1 MKYTIGIHT
10 VVLLKN
16 DIVYKEYKNYLEMRI
31 NMTKREKQLKL
42 RGQKFKWSKIG
53 MFVENSRCPIC
64 EGTTIIQLYKHDALA
79 CINCNEWL
87 EEACDDP
94 ECPFCNGRPET
105 PYEVY
110 WNTDFEAGS
119 SQSRKMWRR
128 DNYQHKMK
136 GKFQKSDTL

>member
-1 MKYTIGIHT
+1 
-10 VVLLKN
+10 
-16 DIVYKEYKNYLEMRI
+16 
-31 NMTKREKQLKL
+31 MTKREKYLKQ
-42 RGQKFKWSKIG
+42 REQKVKWSQIG
-53 MFVENSRCPIC
+53 MFGENSCCPLC
-64 EGTTIIQLYKHDALA
+64 EGTNIIQLYKHDAWA
-79 CINCNEWL
+79 CIDCNEWL

-94 ECPFCNGRPET
+94 ECPFCNRRPET

-136 GKFQKSDTL
+136 GKFQKSDNL

>member
-1 MKYTIGIHT
+1 MFSPTI
-10 VVLLKN
+10 
-16 DIVYKEYKNYLEMRI
+16 
-31 NMTKREKQLKL
+31 
-42 RGQKFKWSKIG
+42 
-53 MFVENSRCPIC
+53 
-64 EGTTIIQLYKHDALA
+64 
-79 CINCNEWL
+79 

-94 ECPFCNGRPET
+94 ECPLCNGRPET

-136 GKFQKSDTL
+136 GKF